1 MNANVQSR
9 LTDAGLLLIRLIL
22 AAVFIYHGGQK
33 LFGWFDGFGLHATA
47 GFLAGLYIPYP
58 LVAAILS
65 GSTEFFGGVILL
77 VGTGTRLAAVP
88 MAFNMA
94 VACLT
99 VHLHKGFGAQA
110 GGMEYP
116 LTLGVVLVAMILLG
130 PGRITLGRLIPRR

>member
-1 MNANVQSR
+1 MNTNVQSR
-9 LTDAGLLLIRLIL
+9 LTDAGLLMIRLIL

-47 GFLAGLYIPYP
+47 GFLAGLRIPHP

-65 GSTEFFGGVILL
+65 GATEFFGGVILL

-99 VHLHKGFGAQA
+99 VHFHKGFGAQA

-116 LTLGVVLVAMILLG
+116 LTLGVVLVTLILLG